1 MPDRVSLDGLSGDIA
16 EVFDGTPRIVR
27 RRLDA
32 GEGIPGHSHPG
43 ETVVVHALSG
53 RLSLDL
59 DGEAHD
65 LAASELIRFDG
76 ARTVAIEAVE
86 DAAFLVILVAD
97 AR

>member
-1 MPDRVSLDGLSGDIA
+1 MPDLVPLDGLSGDPA
-16 EVFDGTPRIVR
+16 EVFAGEPRIVR

-32 GEGIPGHSHPG
+32 DEGIPGHSHPG
-43 ETVVVHALSG
+43 ETVVVHVLSG

-59 DGEAHD
+59 DGGEHG

-86 DAAFLVILVAD
+86 DSAFLVILVPGD
-97 AR
+97 R